1 MSNNLEAGFSE
12 LIELGKQAEELPQD
26 NFDSKV
32 DSSVF
37 PHKTAEKLLVDLR
50 SKYKENKEW
59 FEKRLELIQ
68 TAKKQVYH
76 LYLFVQLSQ
85 LVELG
90 KQAEVAMKQVKT
102 PSQDIQFDEASHLN
116 DVYLGEDEILLNNLR
131 SLYEDF
137 NEWFSHERRELIDN
151 AKEQI
156 LPWKRWLSFNDPAAV
171 EIREAEAHRNKMRR
185 DKNEFERKK
194 NKHDITDWDFD

>member
-1 MSNNLEAGFSE
+1 MMSNNLEAGFSE

-156 LPWKRWLSFNDPAAV
+156 LPWKRWLRLSGR
-171 EIREAEAHRNKMRR
+171 REAEDHRNKMRR

-194 NKHDITDWDFD
+194 NKYDITDWDFD

>member
-156 LPWKRWLSFNDPAAV
+156 LPWKRWLRLRGR
-171 EIREAEAHRNKMRR
+171 REAEDHRNKMRR

-194 NKHDITDWDFD
+194 NKYDITDWDFD

>member
-90 KQAEVAMKQVKT
+90 KQAEVAMEQVKT
-102 PSQDIQFDEASHLN
+102 ASQDIQFDEASHLN

-156 LPWKRWLSFNDPAAV
+156 LPWKRWLRLRGR
-171 EIREAEAHRNKMRR
+171 REAEDHRNKMRR

-194 NKHDITDWDFD
+194 NKYGITDWDFD

>member
-1 MSNNLEAGFSE
+1 MMSNNLEAGFSE

-90 KQAEVAMKQVKT
+90 KQAEVAMEQVKT
-102 PSQDIQFDEASHLN
+102 ASQDIQFDEASHLN

-156 LPWKRWLSFNDPAAV
+156 LPWKRWLRLRGR
-171 EIREAEAHRNKMRR
+171 REAEDHRNKMRR

-194 NKHDITDWDFD
+194 NKYGITDWDFD

>member
-1 MSNNLEAGFSE
+1 MMSNNLEAGFSE

-156 LPWKRWLSFNDPAAV
+156 LPWKRWLSFNERATIEADMRAA
-171 EIREAEAHRNKMRR
+171 REKVRR

-194 NKHDITDWDFD
+194 NKYDITDWDFD

>member
-1 MSNNLEAGFSE
+1 MMSNNLEAGFSE

-90 KQAEVAMKQVKT
+90 KQAEVAMEQVKT
-102 PSQDIQFDEASHLN
+102 ASQDIQFDEASHLN
-116 DVYLGEDEILLNNLR
+116 DDYLGEDEILLNNLR

-156 LPWKRWLSFNDPAAV
+156 LPWKRWLRLRGR
-171 EIREAEAHRNKMRR
+171 REAEDHRNKMRR

-194 NKHDITDWDFD
+194 NKYGITDWDFD